1 MRQPTLTTEHLLLRP
16 LQASDVTDVCALLNS
31 TPDISAM
38 TMLIPYPC
46 PRETVANWI
55 TDLHSNWEQRKGV
68 AYAICLSQN
77 QQLIGSISLVAL
89 DTAQPEIGYWLSAD
103 FRRRGLSTEASR
115 ALCQFAFSQLGIAKN
130 LRLPFAAER
139 GVWPGVTQMWFPL
152 VRDTPGVAVVTTSAR
167 NRGGLHDAIAHDGD
181 GVSVPDGIA
190 LVYSSNRIPNAAM
203 TAPLR
208 RSNNVLHRK

>member
-46 PRETVANWI
+46 PRETVASWI

-115 ALCQFAFSQLGIAKN
+115 ALCQFAFSQLGIAKIYGCH
-130 LRLPFAAER
+130 LPQNVASGRVLLKCGFHSLGIRQVLLSSRRQQE
-139 GVWPGVTQMWFPL
+139 T
-152 VRDTPGVAVVTTSAR
+152 VAVYMMPSPMMA
-167 NRGGLHDAIAHDGD
+167 
-181 GVSVPDGIA
+181 
-190 LVYSSNRIPNAAM
+190 
-203 TAPLR
+203 TA
-208 RSNNVLHRK
+208 